1 MPHGLAKYTD
11 DLLMVKD
18 LCWELVNNP
27 NLHPSPEGPKPRQS
41 AVGVTKA
48 DN

>member
-1 MPHGLAKYTD
+1 MPHGWAKYTD

-18 LCWELVNNP
+18 LCWKLVNNP
-27 NLHPSPEGPKPRQS
+27 NLHPQPRGFQTS